1 MEYVFDYL
9 IFLAKAVTIIVA
21 LVLIIVAAGARRGQ
35 HRPPEGR
42 IQVVRINDRLR
53 ALRSAVRHAMTP
65 VTRRR
70 KLTREENREAK
81 RERKTESDRSRVFV
95 VNFKG
100 DFMASQLDCLRN
112 EITAILT
119 SARENDEVVVRI
131 ESPGG
136 VVHGYG
142 LAASQLVRVKEKGI
156 RLVAAIDK
164 VAASGGYMMAS
175 VADRI
180 VTAPFAIVGSI
191 GVVAQLPNVH
201 RFLKKRDIDVELMT
215 AGEHKRTL
223 TVLGQNTDSGRAK
236 FQEEI
241 EDVHALFKSFVVD
254 HRPDV
259 DVEAVATGEAWY
271 GQRAIERKLVD
282 ELCTS
287 DEYLVDA
294 CDDKD
299 VFEVR
304 WIPPEKPI
312 ERLLRQF
319 STAMHDVIDRVL
331 GRL

>member
-9 IFLAKAVTIIVA
+9 IFLAKAVTIVVA

-35 HRPPEGR
+35 HRSPEGR

-53 ALRSAVRHAMTP
+53 SLRSAVQHAVTP
-65 VTRRR
+65 AGRQR

-81 RERKTESDRSRVFV
+81 REQKQEPDSDRGRVFV

-100 DFMASQLDCLRN
+100 DIMASQLDCLRN

-119 SARENDEVVVRI
+119 SAREGDEVVVRI

-201 RFLKKRDIDVELMT
+201 RFLKKRDIDVELLT
-215 AGEHKRTL
+215 AGEH
-223 TVLGQNTDSGRAK
+223 S
-236 FQEEI
+236 
-241 EDVHALFKSFVVD
+241 
-254 HRPDV
+254 
-259 DVEAVATGEAWY
+259 
-271 GQRAIERKLVD
+271 ER
-282 ELCTS
+282 
-287 DEYLVDA
+287 
-294 CDDKD
+294 
-299 VFEVR
+299 
-304 WIPPEKPI
+304 
-312 ERLLRQF
+312 
-319 STAMHDVIDRVL
+319 
-331 GRL
+331 

>member
-9 IFLAKAVTIIVA
+9 SFLAKAMTIIAA
-21 LVLIIVAAGARRGQ
+21 LVVIIVAAGARRT
-35 HRPPEGR
+35 HRPSEGR
-42 IQVVRINDRLR
+42 IQVIRINDRLR
-53 ALRSAVRHAMTP
+53 ALRSTVQHAVTP
-65 VTRRR
+65 AARRK
-70 KLTREENREAK
+70 KLTRQENREQK
-81 RERKTESDRSRVFV
+81 RERKTVPDRTRVFV
-95 VNFKG
+95 VNFNG
-100 DFMASQLDCLRN
+100 DFAASQLDCLRN

-119 SARENDEVVVRI
+119 SAQEGDEVVVKI
-131 ESPGG
+131 ESAGG
-136 VVHGYG
+136 LVHAYG
-142 LAASQLVRVKEKGI
+142 LAASQLARVKGKGI

-201 RFLKKRDIDVELMT
+201 RFLKKRDVDVELLT
-215 AGEHKRTL
+215 AGEYKRTL
-223 TVLGQNTDSGRAK
+223 TVFGQNTDSGRAK

-241 EDVHALFKSFVVD
+241 EDIHALFKAFVGD

-259 DVEAVATGEAWY
+259 DLDAVATGEAWY

-282 ELCTS
+282 QLCTS
-287 DEYLVDA
+287 DEYLLAA

-304 WIPPEKPI
+304 WIVPEKPI
-312 ERLLRQF
+312 DRILQQF
-319 STAMHDVIDRVL
+319 STAMNSLIDRVL